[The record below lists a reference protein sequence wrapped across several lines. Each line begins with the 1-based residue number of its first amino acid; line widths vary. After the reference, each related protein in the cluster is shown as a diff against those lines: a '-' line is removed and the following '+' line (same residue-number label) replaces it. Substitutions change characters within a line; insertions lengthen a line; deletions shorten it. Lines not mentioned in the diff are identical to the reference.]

1 MAFNQLKKWVGTQL
15 WSTFMTEYNENVD
28 ELNRVIAELEAN
40 ISLLKGLGKV
50 EEIYIP
56 AGTQTRFNIP
66 PNSTRFFILTPNT
79 DNKTFVMSVVR
90 FSSANQYVKHI
101 LHDNADFSVAKNADG
116 SAVFITP
123 TYASRG
129 LVITAGDTL

>member
-1 MAFNQLKKWVGTQL
+1 MAIDKNDFKNAEGNYEAKNAL
-15 WSTFMTEYNENVD
+15 MD
-28 ELNRVIAELEAN
+28 AVIDGVNGNEAN
-40 ISLLKGLGKV
+40 ISLLQGLGKV

-56 AGTQTRFNIP
+56 AGTETRFDVP
-66 PNSTRFFILTPNT
+66 PNSSRFFILTPNT

-101 LHDNADFSVAKNADG
+101 LHDNADFSVAKNASG

-129 LVITAGDTL
+129 LMITT